1 MGSSKMK
8 HSTYFTFAFLAISTL
23 GGCERAG
30 APSFVLFGAFFPAWL
45 LCAVLGVVA
54 AAGTRVL
61 LVTPSLSGVISYPLA
76 VCAAVG
82 ITAGAS
88 LWLLLFG
95 W

>member
-8 HSTYFTFAFLAISTL
+8 HSTYFIFGLLAIFTL
-23 GGCERAG
+23 GGCERTG

-45 LCAVLGVVA
+45 LCAVLGLVA
-54 AAGTRVL
+54 AAGARVL
-61 LVTPSLSGVISYPLA
+61 LVNPSVSAVIPYPLA
-76 VCAAVG
+76 VCTAVG
-82 ITAGAS
+82 IMAGAF